1 MSKKYFSSQGRVV
14 AVLQGHVL
22 RKRVIGSM
30 HMLRQPPAWAI
41 DSQILEQ
48 AQRDGA
54 REVEIT
60 DTETGRIYR
69 TAIDTFNA
77 HGFRFN
83 RGFGDQ
89 VGLALYRWHVEALG
103 VEQLEL
109 FQR

>member
-14 AVLQGHVL
+14 AVLRGRIL
-22 RKRVIGSM
+22 KKRARGSA

-69 TAIDTFNA
+69 AAIDAFDL

-89 VGLALYRWHVEALG
+89 VGLALNYWRFEAKG
-103 VEQLEL
+103 AQQYSL
-109 FQR
+109 FEV